1 MGRAVTARH
10 YPMYEGP
17 PMDTKEILSVYVV
30 LNGSLGMTPG
40 KAAAMAFHCGW
51 LVGNVFP
58 RDAMVDA
65 ALYARLYEWTA
76 QGRRVVTR
84 LAETIATF
92 ERVKRECDGYVQRD
106 EGMTEVDHGAEVAF
120 VTFPLRRDEI
130 PTVLTHKKVQLYRG

>member
-1 MGRAVTARH
+1 VTARH

-17 PMDTKEILSVYVV
+17 PMDTADILSVYVV

-58 RDAMVDA
+58 DVSAQDLDTLVDVM
-65 ALYARLYEWTA
+65 EWEK

-120 VTFPLRRDEI
+120 VTFPLRRDAI

>member
-1 MGRAVTARH
+1 VTART

-17 PMDTKEILSVYVV
+17 PLDKEEILSVYVV

-51 LVGNVFP
+51 LVGYVMGTDPNMASW
-58 RDAMVDA
+58 RS
-65 ALYARLYEWTA
+65 

-84 LAETIATF
+84 LAETEAVF

-106 EGMTEVDHGAEVAF
+106 EGMTEVDHGAEVAV
-120 VTFPLRRDEI
+120 VTVPYRRDMI

>member
-1 MGRAVTARH
+1 MTART

-17 PMDTKEILSVYVV
+17 PMDTGDILSVYVV
-30 LNGSLGMTPG
+30 LNGSLDMSPG

-51 LVGNVFP
+51 LVGKVFP
-58 RDAMVDA
+58 DVS
-65 ALYARLYEWTA
+65 A
-76 QGRRVVTR
+76 QNLDTLISVSQWEQHGRRVVTR
-84 LAETIATF
+84 LAETVAVF
-92 ERVKRECDGYVQRD
+92 ERVKRECEGYVQRD

>member
-1 MGRAVTARH
+1 
-10 YPMYEGP
+10 
-17 PMDTKEILSVYVV
+17 MDTADILSVYVV

-65 ALYARLYEWTA
+65 ALYARLYEWGA

-84 LAETIATF
+84 LAETTATF
-92 ERVKRECDGYVQRD
+92 ERVKRECHGYVQRD